1 MIIFILSQI
10 PETILNYILNIII
23 LLVQVAVLG
32 TPGRDVWNLTW
43 NGAPG
48 SDTWSAEG
56 QGHGK
61 HPTQAQGPVFPCT
74 VLSDP
79 SSLSVLQISYKL
91 GHNYIPLHRVIART
105 KQVNPCKALCRAP
118 GMQLGMGMWQPFLFL
133 LLLTATAA
141 GVRNAEWPCLAP
153 NVNFMTLGYRER
165 AERGAQGSMC
175 FSPIMSY
182 HSID

>member
-1 MIIFILSQI
+1 MQPQAIESGHTYDYIHIVTNPRDYIKLYI
-10 PETILNYILNIII
+10 EYYYTIS
-23 LLVQVAVLG
+23 ASG
-32 TPGRDVWNLTW
+32 SSWNTRKRCVKSHLKW
-43 NGAPG
+43 GPRF
-48 SDTWSAEG
+48 W
-56 QGHGK
+56 
-61 HPTQAQGPVFPCT
+61 HPTQAQGPVLSCT

-105 KQVNPCKALCRAP
+105 KQVNPCKALCLAP
-118 GMQLGMGMWQPFLFL
+118 GMQQGMGKWQPFLFL